1 MGGGVTISLHKRLA
15 GAVMGEKA
23 NKLDGIQE
31 SHAESGV
38 CAIRTL
44 APGDKADTTSE
55 PTVTNKIADCDRFG
69 HLFNG
74 RSV

>member
-1 MGGGVTISLHKRLA
+1 MVGGVTISLHSLA
-15 GAVMGEKA
+15 GAVTVEKA

-44 APGDKADTTSE
+44 APGDKADTTSK
-55 PTVTNKIADCDRFG
+55 PTVADKITDCDRFG
-69 HLFNG
+69 HLLNG